1 MPALIVMHILY
12 LLHLVYKESDFYNR
26 SLHIV
31 TSRVR
36 HKEEK
41 QKQIPNQE
49 MQI

>member
-12 LLHLVYKESDFYNR
+12 PLHLVYKESDFCNR

-31 TSRVR
+31 TSGVR
-36 HKEEK
+36 HKEEN